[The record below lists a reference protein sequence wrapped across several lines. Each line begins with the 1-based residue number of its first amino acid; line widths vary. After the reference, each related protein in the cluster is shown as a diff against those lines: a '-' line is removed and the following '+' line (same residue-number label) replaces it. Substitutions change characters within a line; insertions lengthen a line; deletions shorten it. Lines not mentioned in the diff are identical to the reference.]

1 MSRVGEKIKTA
12 REKGK
17 MSQKQLAKKLGVAES
32 FVNDVELGRKIAN
45 EQFIQKVSKVLG
57 KEMNDISMSFE
68 EEVHTEIPKSSI
80 KSAVDKKKEAEAKEV
95 WNHAFGDV
103 LKSIP
108 VYDYTL
114 SKVKAT
120 RELPVH
126 SNKIEGYS
134 PDKVFFLEIQDDDM
148 LGYRMQKGDIAFCN
162 SIKELENN
170 SICIVEYNGKVVVRY
185 IKKLDNTKVLMFSN
199 KGDIRTET
207 AYIKEIK
214 PLGRL
219 LKLEIKL

>member
-1 MSRVGEKIKTA
+1 MSRIGEKIKTA
-12 REKGK
+12 REKGN
-17 MSQKQLAKKLGVAES
+17 MSQKQLAKKLGVSES
-32 FVNDVELGRKIAN
+32 FINDVELGRKIAN

-68 EEVHTEIPKSSI
+68 EEVHVDIPKSSVKTAI
-80 KSAVDKKKEAEAKEV
+80 DKKKEAEAKEV

-103 LKSIP
+103 LKSVPI
-108 VYDYTL
+108 YDYAL
-114 SKVKAT
+114 SKVKGT

-126 SNKIEGYS
+126 SNKIEGFS
-134 PDKVFFLEIQDDDM
+134 TDKVFFLEIQEDDM
-148 LGYRMQKGDIAFCN
+148 LGYRMKKGDIAFCT

-170 SICIVEYNGKVVVRY
+170 SICLIEYNGKAVVRY
-185 IKKLDNTKVLMFSN
+185 IKKLDNTKVLLFSN
-199 KGDIRTET
+199 RGDIRTET

-214 PLGRL
+214 PIGRL